1 MQGKKTKNIKNG
13 LTCLKAIGG
22 TSTAPVS
29 LRYSAQTN
37 SGSSYNSDIPS
48 GERKN
53 KNKRVQFYLLKMVCI
68 HIKMFK
74 KKNYFKKTMNI
85 IKGIKLTKEN

>member
-1 MQGKKTKNIKNG
+1 MLQGKKTKNIKNG

-48 GERKN
+48 GQRKKQTKKN
-53 KNKRVQFYLLKMVCI
+53 KQFS
-68 HIKMFK
+68 F
-74 KKNYFKKTMNI
+74 TS
-85 IKGIKLTKEN
+85 